1 MVGRLGRYELHDVLG
16 TGGFATVYRA
26 TDPSLQAVVAVKV
39 LADNWSRDPDAR
51 RRFRAEAVLLR
62 RAQSAG
68 SVHGLVE
75 VYDIDEDDGGQPY
88 FVMAYADRGTLA
100 ERARGGRWSG
110 ADVVAV
116 IDALAE
122 TVGALHE
129 NDIVHRDLKPTNVLI
144 RSDGRA
150 ATTGP
155 GRLVLPD
162 ERLLVADL
170 GLARDLRR
178 ETTSMSFAGGTRS
191 YMAPEQQAGTGPVD
205 RRADVYAASAIVA
218 GLLDQGEG
226 PAAGGEAPAVGPA
239 LRRALERGL
248 AADPSARPPSMAAW
262 RGALLDAMESD
273 GAAALPPASR
283 LSGAPAVTGL
293 GRAARAGPPEGLL
306 PDGDRRPPRR
316 RRWRLPALAGVLVL
330 VLVLAAG
337 WLVTRT
343 GGGGAIVGP
352 SEIVV
357 GEAVRYRAGDTAGPV
372 WWTGPGGER
381 VADADLEIRAVLPGE
396 LRVELRVDGDRA
408 VRKVTAV
415 ASPVGPTVDSPDRAR
430 IGEEIELRPS
440 SPAGATVHYWL
451 GPDGA
456 RVDGDVLRLTP
467 TRAGRLSLALVARGP
482 DGIERGVRHRIEVA
496 P

>member
-1 MVGRLGRYELHDVLG
+1 M
-16 TGGFATVYRA
+16 YRA

-39 LADNWSRDPDAR
+39 LADNWSRDPAAR
-51 RRFRAEAVLLR
+51 RRFRDEAVLLR

-68 SVHGLVE
+68 SVQGLVE

-150 ATTGP
+150 ATRP

-178 ETTSMSFAGGTRS
+178 ETTSLSFAGGTRS
-191 YMAPEQQAGTGPVD
+191 YMAPEQQPGLGPVD

-218 GLLDQGEG
+218 GLLDPGEG
-226 PAAGGEAPAVGPA
+226 PAQGGEAPAIGPV

-248 AADPSARPPSMAAW
+248 AADPAARPPSMAAW
-262 RGALLDAMESD
+262 RGALLDAID
-273 GAAALPPASR
+273 ADAAAAIQTSRLPPAV
-283 LSGAPAVTGL
+283 P
-293 GRAARAGPPEGLL
+293 GRALPATEGSPEGMRSR
-306 PDGDRRPPRR
+306 GDRWAPSR
-316 RRWRLPALAGVLVL
+316 RRWAAAAVAGVLVL
-330 VLVLAAG
+330 VLAVG
-337 WLVTRT
+337 WLMTRT
-343 GGGGAIVGP
+343 GGDVIAGP
-352 SEIVV
+352 DEIVV
-357 GEAVRYRAGDTAGPV
+357 GETARYRARGVAGPV
-372 WWTGPGGER
+372 SWTGPNGER
-381 VADADLEIRAVLPGE
+381 VADADLEVRAVVPGD
-396 LRVELRVDGDRA
+396 LRVELRVGGDRM
-408 VRKVTAV
+408 VRTVTAV
-415 ASPVGPTVDSPDRAR
+415 ASRVGPKVESPARAR
-430 IGEEIELRPS
+430 VGEEIELRPLA
-440 SPAGATVHYWL
+440 PAGGTTHYWL

-467 TRAGRLSLALVARGP
+467 QRPGRLSVALVARGV
-482 DGIERGVRHRIEVA
+482 DGIERGVRHRVEVA
-496 P
+496 S